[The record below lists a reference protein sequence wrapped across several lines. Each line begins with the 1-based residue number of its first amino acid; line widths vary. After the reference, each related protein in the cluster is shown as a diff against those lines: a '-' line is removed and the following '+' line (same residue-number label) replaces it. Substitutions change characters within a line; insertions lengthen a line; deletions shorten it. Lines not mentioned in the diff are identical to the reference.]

1 MGHLPKN
8 KQKNKRVCI
17 HKIIQLI
24 IMKIKIKMKSRSH
37 KYDTN
42 RPKSWNAQK
51 YSKERKRSYYDDAY
65 MY

>member
-37 KYDTN
+37 KYDIN
-42 RPKSWNAQK
+42 RPKSRNAQK
-51 YSKERKRSYYDDAY
+51 YSKERKRCYYDDAY